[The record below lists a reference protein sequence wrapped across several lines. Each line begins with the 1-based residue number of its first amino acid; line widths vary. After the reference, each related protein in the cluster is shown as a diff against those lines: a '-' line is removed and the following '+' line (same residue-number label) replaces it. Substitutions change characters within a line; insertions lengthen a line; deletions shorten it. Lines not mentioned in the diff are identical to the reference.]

1 MYLQLQENIMGTRF
15 WSRAAKR
22 REKNDLFNNGMLR
35 SVVHL
40 LVGLTLTHIPTP
52 GPDEFMALMRT
63 INESSFRDLVESG
76 QMSER
81 ELAYVEPKFGQG
93 DAAKAKRAREAER
106 AEAAK
111 VSIACKW

>member
-1 MYLQLQENIMGTRF
+1 
-15 WSRAAKR
+15 
-22 REKNDLFNNGMLR
+22 
-35 SVVHL
+35 
-40 LVGLTLTHIPTP
+40 
-52 GPDEFMALMRT
+52 MALMRT

-111 VSIACKW
+111 VSIACQVVMQAQDTHYAPLSHD